1 MIKIRHNTFVR
12 NAGDES
18 VVWCPRTGGCTVMRN
33 AQPILE
39 EMKREWR
46 DVEDIVR
53 AVGTKFECAVDEVRE
68 GVEAVV
74 GELVGQ
80 SQLFVP
86 KDVSWGDH
94 LFSMKDGK
102 YAVDVTDGL
111 IDYTIGRTD
120 DLPNEP
126 FAVRRRIEITF
137 QRHDRSHVGIGAQRS
152 DGIANLGAP
161 TLGVLLGKFARDG
174 AQNSSQ
180 LVACCLGPVVFQGLN
195 PDSISFSKESKSS
208 SSSMKSPF
216 SKSRR
221 DASIMWLNAARL
233 RQVSSSSHV
242 LSKSA
247 TLIITLVLRPF
258 CVITIG
264 RCVRDVLAKQSLRV
278 RRYSVKGTT
287 SSSRRGRSML
297 LALVRI
303 VWSPFENYDIV
314 HYPVPEVNGMS
325 VHR

>member
-1 MIKIRHNTFVR
+1 MEAIENNILRNSLALGEFEGMAALLVPAYVSRRCHLPFVKNR
-12 NAGDES
+12 KYPIDVAGSLVYYAIWGAEHLS
-18 VVWCPRTGGCTVMRN
+18 YVCP
-33 AQPILE
+33 
-39 EMKREWR
+39 
-46 DVEDIVR
+46 
-53 AVGTKFECAVDEVRE
+53 F
-68 GVEAVV
+68 
-74 GELVGQ
+74 
-80 SQLFVP
+80 
-86 KDVSWGDH
+86 
-94 LFSMKDGK
+94 
-102 YAVDVTDGL
+102 
-111 IDYTIGRTD
+111 
-120 DLPNEP
+120 
-126 FAVRRRIEITF
+126 RRRIKITF
-137 QRHDRSHVGIGAQRS
+137 RRDSRSYVGIGAQWLYGVH
-152 DGIANLGAP
+152 DFYAP
-161 TLGVLLGKFARDG
+161 TLRVLLGEFARDG

-180 LVACCLGPVVFQGLN
+180 LVACCLGPVVFHGLN

-258 CVITIG
+258 CVMTMG
-264 RCVRDVLAKQSLRV
+264 RCVRDVRAKQSLRV

-314 HYPVPEVNGMS
+314 HYPVPEVNGMAVPS
-325 VHR
+325 LCLH